1 MLAAREKLCPLLK
14 LMKSGSGSTWRD
26 DLNNFH
32 SEGAG
37 PQGVVNLS
45 PGWFQKG
52 HDVSDRFGTY
62 NLVLGSLF

>member
-1 MLAAREKLCPLLK
+1 MQ
-14 LMKSGSGSTWRD
+14 SGSGSTWRD
-26 DLNNFH
+26 DVNNFH

-52 HDVSDRFGTY
+52 HDVSDRFGGY
-62 NLVLGSLF
+62 NLVLRQLIPN